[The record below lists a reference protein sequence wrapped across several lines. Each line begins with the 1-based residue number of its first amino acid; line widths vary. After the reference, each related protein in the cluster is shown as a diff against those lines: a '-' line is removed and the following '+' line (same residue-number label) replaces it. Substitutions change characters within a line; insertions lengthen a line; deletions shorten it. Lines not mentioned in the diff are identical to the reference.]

1 MNIHVFKHHC
11 NNITHTHTHT
21 HSLSLSLSLSPSGKR
36 QRKEVDYSEA
46 LTEKQWVKALED
58 GTLEEV
64 EETKKNRKKR
74 KKKDIAMGDEYSRV
88 RMIRRGRGGEIK

>member
-1 MNIHVFKHHC
+1 MY
-11 NNITHTHTHT
+11 
-21 HSLSLSLSLSPSGKR
+21 LLGKR

-74 KKKDIAMGDEYSRV
+74 KRKDIALL
-88 RMIRRGRGGEIK
+88 GEETKVERKTIMRTPL